1 MMNVQDSSTL
11 LVSVIIP
18 CYNCEAFIHRAVT
31 SVLLQTYPNIELLLV
46 DNNST
51 DTTFTILRGLEREYP
66 DIISVYSEKSKGACA
81 ARNHGLDKAKGE
93 WIQFLDADDELL
105 PEKIESQLQVAVTT
119 DSDVVVGDYTRVGV
133 RKNIPYQK
141 EIAAED
147 DPWLGVINSTL
158 GVTSALLW
166 KREKL
171 LAVNGWNAALS
182 SSQEYDLLFRLLK
195 QGATVSVNHQTHTLV
210 YARPES
216 VSRTADAAKLLQ
228 IFQNRYD
235 LRCRIYD
242 FLSANDL
249 LSPEYKQQLDAYLY
263 YHLLLISELNMS
275 YFKEQVRINGF
286 EDMGLIDRIKA
297 FSNFIRHSSKR
308 KYGYSNMLLK
318 LAEWQYF
325 FCKNLY
331 LLKF

>member
-1 MMNVQDSSTL
+1 MNVQDSSAL
-11 LVSVIIP
+11 LVSIIIP

-31 SVLLQTYPNIELLLV
+31 SVLHQTYPNIELLLV

-51 DTTFTILRGLEREYP
+51 DTTYTILQNLEREHCG
-66 DIISVYSEKSKGACA
+66 IIRVYSEKSKGACA
-81 ARNHGLDKAKGE
+81 ARNHGLYKASGD

-105 PEKIESQLQVAVTT
+105 PLKIESQLQAAITANT
-119 DSDVVVGDYTRVGV
+119 DVVVGDYRKVGA
-133 RKNIPYQK
+133 KTNNNQK
-141 EIAAED
+141 EVRAED

-195 QGATVSVNHQTHTLV
+195 EGAAVGVDHQAHTLV

-228 IFQNRYD
+228 ILQNRYD

-242 FLSANDL
+242 FLSGNDL
-249 LSPEYKQQLDAYLY
+249 LKPEYKQQLDAYLY

-286 EDMGLIDRIKA
+286 EDMGPIDRIKA